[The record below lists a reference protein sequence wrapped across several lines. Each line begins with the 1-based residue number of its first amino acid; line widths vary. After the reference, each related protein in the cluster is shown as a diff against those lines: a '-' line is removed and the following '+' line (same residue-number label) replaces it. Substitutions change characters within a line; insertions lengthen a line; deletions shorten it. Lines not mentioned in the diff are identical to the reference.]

1 MSFHGFFK
9 IGFFII
15 IFFFKHCVEY
25 EVGRNCIF
33 SRGNLMTP
41 EAKPQRISGILDFWK
56 NKSVEAENL
65 NTINSNYAL
74 SQSLL

>member
-1 MSFHGFFK
+1 
-9 IGFFII
+9 
-15 IFFFKHCVEY
+15 
-25 EVGRNCIF
+25 
-33 SRGNLMTP
+33 MTP